1 METMP
6 QEVYSICDFDRK
18 KMHNKLAKAIER
30 GKAFGDMSEDQLVIT
45 KGVLTLS
52 IKVNGTYVSFQ
63 ISPFGKLIISHPD
76 NYKLRKAKSK
86 LKKLIGGK
94 WVPKEPPEREIP
106 YEAKR
111 SHLEQLKRELIKPWL
126 EELPLVSDFDVSVRN
141 VHAIDI
147 AGFGFLPYKG
157 EELVVEKH
165 PLFSDLRVHFPEV
178 FESWGRF
185 KKETKRFWGMR
196 EKLTDEIEDMLKKK
210 LRVEGVHDGRGELKC
225 GFMTPK
231 LIEMVLKVAYALPSE
246 RGHKLL
252 ADFFVEGL
260 KFEKGLFSA
269 VGIQILRV
277 DLEDTETT
285 ERMKQDMNRTVK
297 MVRKKYSSELESLRS
312 SLSTLEG
319 YRKEIVQLL
328 ERYLFMQDLSG
339 YCDLI
344 LPPQTV

>member
-6 QEVYSICDFDRK
+6 QEVYLIRDFDWEK
-18 KMHNKLAKAIER
+18 TCNKLAKAIER
-30 GKAFGDMSEDQLVIT
+30 GKVFGDMSDDQLART
-45 KGVLTLS
+45 KGVPSLW
-52 IKVNGTYVSFQ
+52 IKANGDKVSFQ
-63 ISPFGKLIISHPD
+63 ISPYGNLVISHPD
-76 NYKLRKAKSK
+76 NNKLRKARSK
-86 LKKLIGGK
+86 LRKLMGGK
-94 WVPKEPPEREIP
+94 WIPKGSLEREIP
-106 YEAKR
+106 YEARR

-126 EELPLVSDFDVSVRN
+126 EELPLVSDFDVSVKS
-141 VHAIDI
+141 VHGIDI
-147 AGFGFLPYKG
+147 VGFGPLPYKG

-165 PLFSDLRVHFPEV
+165 TLFSDLRVHFPEV

-196 EKLTDEIEDMLKKK
+196 ENLTDKLKKMLKKK
-210 LRVEGVHDGRGELKC
+210 LHVEGVHDGRGKLKC

-277 DLEDTETT
+277 DLDDTETT
-285 ERMKQDMNRTVK
+285 ERMKRDMNRIVK
-297 MVRKKYSSELESLRS
+297 MARKKYSSELESLRS
-312 SLSTLEG
+312 SLSTLEC
-319 YRKEIVQLL
+319 YRKEIVRFL
-328 ERYLFMQDLSG
+328 ERYLFVQDLSI

-344 LPPQTV
+344 LPPQTT